1 MELLDIEVTGRKAL
15 TLPWQEVQVMP
26 LGDVQIGSEGVAR
39 KKLRNYINWGLE
51 QKNVYFLGMGDY
63 IDILSPSNRRAW
75 QSAALYESVR
85 QSMEDKAQ
93 EYVENFLELVK
104 GSEGRWLGIVEGHHF
119 FEFEDGTTSDTRIA
133 HGLGCAFLGT
143 CAFVRL
149 RFRGDGHKG
158 RLACTLWV
166 HHGAGGGLTPHSPLT
181 RLLHVMHYFD
191 ADIYLIGHQTK
202 KPAVKVPYL
211 YMSSKPPYQLIAKH
225 KILAGTGGFSEGYMQ
240 GSQSVSGRAQGG
252 YVEQRMLSPVALGA
266 VLLKIRPVYGD
277 ETRGDRLDMN
287 VEI

>member
-15 TLPWQEVQVMP
+15 TLPWQEVQILP
-26 LGDVQIGSEGVAR
+26 LGDVQLGSEGVAK
-39 KKLRNYINWGLE
+39 KKLRNYIEWALD
-51 QKNVYFLGMGDY
+51 QKNVYFIGMGDY

-75 QSAALYESVR
+75 QSAQLYESVR
-85 QSMEDKAQ
+85 KGLEDKAQ
-93 EYVENFLELVK
+93 EYVSDFLELVK
-104 GSEGRWLGIVEGHHF
+104 GSEGRWLGLVEGHHF

-133 HGLGCAFLGT
+133 QGLKTAFLGT

-149 RFRGDGHKG
+149 RFKGDGHAG
-158 RLACTLWV
+158 QLACTMWV
-166 HHGAGGGLTPHSPLT
+166 HHGAGGGLTPHSPLA

-240 GSQSVSGRAQGG
+240 GSQSVSGRPQGG

-277 ETRGDRLDMN
+277 ETRGDRLDIN